1 MKKHYIS
8 PEALCEQTLLE
19 SLLSNSIENVD
30 YGDLSNP
37 IGIGG
42 DAASDT
48 SSDSRRRSVWDDEEF
63 DTEYDEF

>member
-19 SLLSNSIENVD
+19 SLLSNSIENVESE
-30 YGDLSNP
+30 GLTNP
-37 IGIGG
+37 IIIGG
-42 DAASDT
+42 DAASGT